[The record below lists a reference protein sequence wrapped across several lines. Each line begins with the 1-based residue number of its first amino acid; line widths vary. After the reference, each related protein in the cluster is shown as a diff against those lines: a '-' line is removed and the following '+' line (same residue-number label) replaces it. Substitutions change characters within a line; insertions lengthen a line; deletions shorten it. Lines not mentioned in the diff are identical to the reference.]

1 MAREFPAVSGNFPIV
16 SGNFLPTIYIGRN
29 IYTRKWEGFLP
40 PKGSGKNLP
49 FRRREENRSSADID
63 SQKKT
68 SYELGMDEKSELT
81 ALRDMRDI
89 AFAIRDL
96 EIQQAAVARRYRRG
110 IKMLQKEMA
119 SCEQAIEE
127 EDITI
132 EGCQPWEIRTEDL
145 KRLIANPVLTNI
157 EEDVNV

>member
-1 MAREFPAVSGNFPIV
+1 
-16 SGNFLPTIYIGRN
+16 
-29 IYTRKWEGFLP
+29 
-40 PKGSGKNLP
+40 
-49 FRRREENRSSADID
+49 
-63 SQKKT
+63 
-68 SYELGMDEKSELT
+68 MDEKSELT

-96 EIQQAAVARRYRRG
+96 ETQQAAVARRYRRG

-119 SCEQAIEE
+119 ACEQAIEDGE
-127 EDITI
+127 ATI
-132 EGCQPWEIRTEDL
+132 EGCQPWETRGEDI